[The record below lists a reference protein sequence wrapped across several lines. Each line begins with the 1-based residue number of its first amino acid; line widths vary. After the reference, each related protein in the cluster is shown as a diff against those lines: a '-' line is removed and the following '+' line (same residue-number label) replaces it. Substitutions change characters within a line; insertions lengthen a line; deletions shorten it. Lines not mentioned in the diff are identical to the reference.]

1 MKAKEAAEGMT
12 GRAVWTATST
22 SLTYHDRS
30 HAKDARVLRSLGVS
44 ARPDSSAW
52 EARQGSVPV
61 TARRR
66 RRAATLW
73 FTAAAAV
80 AGAGCGWGDRSN
92 PRVAA
97 DAAPGALVVARVGDV
112 AITADDVAAQMAAR
126 PGVDRRRALEDR
138 ILFELLAREAA
149 RHDLPSDTPDER
161 AALIAVEAQRLVER
175 DIEPRLT
182 RAAISDADV
191 RAVYERNRPRFVHGR
206 LVQTAVVHVLTPVP
220 IGSEGDTPAAAPAL
234 ADQQP
239 APDPTSEAAAL
250 TSRELQI
257 LRCLAHGQ
265 TTPAIAK
272 VLAIAHVTVRN
283 HTQSILQKLDVHS
296 KLEAVVRARALGIA

>member
-1 MKAKEAAEGMT
+1 METLEVTLDRISRSGAAAFAMDGSNRITYWNKACEGLLGQPARHVLGKHCYEVIC
-12 GRAVWTATST
+12 GRDGSDNLYCHTSCPVA
-22 SLTYHDRS
+22 HQ
-30 HAKDARVLRSLGVS
+30 
-44 ARPDSSAW
+44 
-52 EARQGSVPV
+52 ARQKDDPV
-61 TARRR
+61 HP
-66 RRAATLW
+66 
-73 FTAAAAV
+73 FHV
-80 AGAGCGWGDRSN
+80 
-92 PRVAA
+92 
-97 DAAPGALVVARVGDV
+97 
-112 AITADDVAAQMAAR
+112 
-126 PGVDRRRALEDR
+126 RALAGDGRRKEVEVSM
-138 ILFELLAREAA
+138 FAV
-149 RHDLPSDTPDER
+149 PSYHP
-161 AALIAVEAQRLVER
+161 AL
-175 DIEPRLT
+175 
-182 RAAISDADV
+182 
-191 RAVYERNRPRFVHGR
+191 
-206 LVQTAVVHVLTPVP
+206 TAVVHVLTPVP